1 MKRLVGALA
10 FLGATALGSTAMAQE
25 IQIRGPLAGAPS
37 CRRCVQYR
45 VGRFSIAPSW
55 GIGLQE
61 DFNRTMFLGATLQY
75 HVHEIFGIGAYGAYG
90 LVQFPTFL
98 ASQIQDRLSASDAMN
113 GDMGATRGSFN
124 IPQGN
129 QFTQQIGQINWI
141 LSVPQVT
148 LIPLRGKLAL
158 FQNIF
163 IDTDFY
169 IFLGLGIIGVSERA
183 NYDQQADPAMRA
195 ASPSDAEVVM
205 NQRTRVGRVAFTG
218 TFGVG
223 LNFYI
228 TRFLSLAVEYRAYPF
243 SWNTM
248 GTDERSRAVTCG
260 PNSNQSCETF
270 PDFGVPRTAD
280 GTSGG
285 RFVLDSHDQQFRW
298 NQMVNFSLSV
308 FLPFQPRVGE

>member
-45 VGRFSIAPSW
+45 VGRFSIAPGW

-61 DFNRTMFLGATLQY
+61 DFNRSMFLGATAQY
-75 HVHEIFGIGAYGAYG
+75 HVHEIFAIGAYFGYG

-98 ASQIQDRLSASDAMN
+98 SNQIQDRLTMSDAA
-113 GDMGATRGSFN
+113 GTRTPTFN
-124 IPQGN
+124 IPQGS
-129 QFTQQIGQINWI
+129 QFTHQLGQINWI
-141 LSVPQVT
+141 LSVPQLT

-163 IDTDFY
+163 LDTDFY
-169 IFLGLGIIGVSERA
+169 IFAGLGIVGVSERA
-183 NYDQQADPAMRA
+183 NFDAQPDPMMA
-195 ASPSDAEVVM
+195 AAQPSDAAAT
-205 NQRTRVGRVAFTG
+205 QTRLVGRVAFTG

-228 TRFLSLAVEYRAYPF
+228 TRFLSFAVEYRAYPF
-243 SWNTM
+243 NWNTM
-248 GTDERSRAVTCG
+248 GTDERSRATTCG
-260 PNSNQSCETF
+260 PNSDQACDRF
-270 PDFGVPRTAD
+270 PDQAVGQRSQD
-280 GTSGG
+280 GSSGG
-285 RFVLDSHDQQFRW
+285 RFLLDSFDQQFRW
-298 NQMVNFSLSV
+298 NQMVNFSINV
-308 FLPFQPRVGE
+308 FLPFQPRIGE